1 VAKLLRLGWILAF
14 ACAALIYPLYGL
26 LSLMAKEVVFVTPF
40 EDRQVKIN
48 RGMFKLDPPEKT
60 SPDWR
65 KKVMGIYGLPNEQ
78 PDVVV
83 FVPAGKITNP
93 PEDPSISFMLVD
105 KDKGENPWQLKT
117 FLFVAKWASLGAGLS
132 GVLLLLGWLALRKK
146 AAPPA
151 LPASPSS
158 PA

>member
-1 VAKLLRLGWILAF
+1 MF
-14 ACAALIYPLYGL
+14 PLYGL
-26 LSLMAKEVVFVTPF
+26 LAATAKEVVFVTPF
-40 EDRQVKIN
+40 EEKQVRIN
-48 RGMFKLDPPEKT
+48 RGMFKLDPPDRN

-83 FVPAGKITNP
+83 FVPSAKITNP
-93 PEDPSISFMLVD
+93 PEDPSIAFMLVD

-117 FLFVAKWASLGAGLS
+117 FLFGAKWGTVAAGATGA
-132 GVLLLLGWLALRKK
+132 LLLLAWLALRKRAASP

-151 LPASPSS
+151 
-158 PA
+158 